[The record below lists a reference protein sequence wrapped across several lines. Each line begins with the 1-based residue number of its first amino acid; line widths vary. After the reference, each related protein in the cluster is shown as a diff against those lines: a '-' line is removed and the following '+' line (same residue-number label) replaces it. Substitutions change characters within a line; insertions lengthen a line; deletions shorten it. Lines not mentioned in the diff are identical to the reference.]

1 MNRTR
6 RGGVTLIASVA
17 LGVALV
23 WAGLVYKD
31 VIHDE
36 PGEHVS
42 AEHIRSVIAQESP
55 VMFRDGKTRIG
66 VFFAR
71 EHREYV
77 PFEEIP
83 KAWVTAI
90 VAAEDKRF
98 WDHGGVD
105 FGGILRAM
113 VRNVRAGRMVAGGST
128 LTQQTAKNL
137 YYRPDRS
144 LKSKWTELLNAL
156 RLEARYSKEEIL
168 EFYAN
173 QFHVSSNGRGLGIGA
188 RYFFDKTIA
197 ELDTLECAFLA
208 GLVKAPARYN
218 PFVGQTAEDRGK
230 AKKRAMRR
238 TRYVLDRMLDEGI
251 LTPAVHTDLIHQE
264 LVFQKGRFQ
273 YESNVVLDEVESRL
287 SQAPFP
293 SLFSE
298 LDIDNPSTAG
308 ISIVTTLDEAVQRGS
323 TYALWHHLSD
333 VGPSLEGNGLAGFR
347 LADSE
352 APRFDPSR
360 TMAARTFH
368 AAKIAQSEPLSLQL
382 PSGVCEVD
390 TRALQRAADIVARS
404 EAGNLW
410 ARGGEKER
418 SQLRNMLTSG
428 TPVMASVRVS
438 GEQPICDLEQRPV
451 LQGAVMVLENG
462 RIRAMVGGNDNRNFN
477 RAITARRQLGSI
489 WKPVLYNAAMQLGWT
504 PTDVIDN
511 RSNVFHFEG
520 TWYYPR
526 ADHDNVDWTSL
537 AWLGTRSENLGSIW
551 LMTHLTDHLGP
562 QQFQRLAGSLK
573 LTRGENEEW
582 MEFVRRVR
590 DDEGVISTKARLPEM
605 AFRAAQLEMLGD
617 MGADDPEAR
626 VLRSLM
632 YGRGIEDERKR
643 VRKSGQR
650 VQSKLVSL
658 GRSYRALAASGTVC
672 LKQLQSLEAS
682 LDLAAEA
689 AEVDGLGLED
699 FPEFTEPDHPQAPDF
714 EAFTEIGIRGDVL
727 VCGEPDDEISRVDMD
742 HWWDWVRGAVPRPIV
757 RDTVVGGE
765 IRMGTLTQLHA
776 SMKRRILVWAA
787 ADPYE
792 LDVLQYHPDYRIL
805 VGLRYMDKLAR
816 TFGVKERLPP
826 VLSMPLGAVDI
837 SIEEA
842 ASLYQGLMDGQTWS
856 YPGVTEA
863 GPVAAPDHT
872 TQLIAEIRDRNG
884 RVLYRADPVPKPQSD
899 PAPGRLVGDILRN
912 VVLWGTGRRANGT
925 IKANGVIVPVAGKTG
940 TTNGYRNAAFAGFV
954 PRFGVEGWEWS
965 DGYTLVT
972 YVGYDDNRPMRRKSV
987 KVQGSNGALPVW
999 IGTAQAMA
1007 EAGLLGEPPEESWSR
1022 LSVENGYSVLP
1033 VAEGTGLVLE
1043 YEPDEIMRTVLI
1055 EGSDRARRRFAPV
1068 GMAVPKAMDLVKVHG
1083 GSSSESPEAAEL
1095 EDWLGEDP
1103 ASVWQQIEASIP
1115 LPAEVVIEGTP

>member
-1 MNRTR
+1 M
-6 RGGVTLIASVA
+6 
-17 LGVALV
+17 ALV
-23 WAGLVYKD
+23 WGGLTYKD
-31 VIHDE
+31 VIYDE
-36 PGEHVS
+36 PGEHLS

-77 PFEEIP
+77 PFDEIP

-105 FGGILRAM
+105 FLGIIRAM
-113 VRNVRAGRMVAGGST
+113 IRNVRAGRMVAGGST

-156 RLEARYSKEEIL
+156 RLEARYTKEEIL

-218 PFVGQTAEDRGK
+218 PFVGQTAEERGK
-230 AKKRAMRR
+230 ARKRAKER
-238 TRYVLDRMLDEGI
+238 TRYVLDRMLNEGF
-251 LTPAVHTDLIHQE
+251 LTTAVHTDLIHQD

-273 YESNVVLDEVESRL
+273 YESNVVLDEVEARL

-293 SLFSE
+293 TLFGA

-347 LADSE
+347 LADDE

-360 TMAARTFH
+360 TMAAGTFH
-368 AAKIAQSEPLSLQL
+368 AAKIAQSDPLSLQL
-382 PSGVCEVD
+382 PSGVCGLD
-390 TRALQRAADIVARS
+390 KTALQRAADIVARS
-404 EAGNLW
+404 VSGNAW
-410 ARGGEKER
+410 ARGGEQER
-418 SQLRNMLTSG
+418 SQLRNMLMSG

-438 GEQPICDLEQRPV
+438 GENPICDLEQRPV

-462 RIRAMVGGNDNRNFN
+462 RIRSMVGGNDNRNFN
-477 RAITARRQLGSI
+477 RAITARRQFGSI

-562 QQFQRLAGSLK
+562 QQFQRLAGSLG

-582 MEFVRRVR
+582 MEFVRRIR

-617 MGADDPEAR
+617 MGTEDPEAR
-626 VLRSLM
+626 VLRSLF
-632 YGRGIEDERKR
+632 YGRGIEEERTR

-650 VQSKLVSL
+650 VQSKLESL
-658 GRSYRALAASGTVC
+658 GRSYRALAAAGTVC
-672 LKQLQSLEAS
+672 LKQLQALDAS

-689 AEVDGLGLED
+689 AEVDGLGIED
-699 FPEFTEPDHPQAPDF
+699 FPEFTDPDHPQAPDF
-714 EAFTEIGIRGDVL
+714 EQFTAIGIRDDGL
-727 VCGEPDDEISRVDMD
+727 VCGEPDEETSRVDID
-742 HWWDWVRGAVPRPIV
+742 QWWDWVRGAASRPAL

-776 SMKRRILVWAA
+776 SMKRRILVWSA

-842 ASLYQGLMDGQTWS
+842 ATLYQGLMDGQTWS
-856 YPGVTEA
+856 YPGLTES

-884 RVLYRADPVPKPQSD
+884 RVLYRADPVPKPQAD

-912 VVLWGTGRRANGT
+912 VVQWGTGRRAYGA
-925 IKANGVIVPVAGKTG
+925 IKANDVTVPVAGKTG

-954 PRFGVEGWEWS
+954 PRFGEEGWEWS
-965 DGYTLVT
+965 DGYTVVT
-972 YVGYDDNRPMRRKSV
+972 YVGYDDNRSMRRKSV
-987 KVQGSNGALPVW
+987 KLQGSNGALPVW
-999 IGTAQAMA
+999 IGTAQALA
-1007 EAGLLGEPPEESWSR
+1007 DAGLLGEPPAESWSR
-1022 LSVENGYSVLP
+1022 LSVERGYSVLP
-1033 VAEGTGLVLE
+1033 VAEGTGLVLNH
-1043 YEPDEIMRTVLI
+1043 EPEEIKRTVLI
-1055 EGSDRARRRFAPV
+1055 EGVDEARRRFAPV
-1068 GMAVPKAMDLVKVHG
+1068 GMAVPKAMDLVMAHG
-1083 GSSSESPEAAEL
+1083 GAATEPPEAAAL

-1103 ASVWQQIEASIP
+1103 TSVWQQIEASVP
-1115 LPAEVVIEGTP
+1115 PPAEAVIEASP